1 MRAEIRLVMSIF
13 HIIRFLARERRILN
27 IFSKLF
33 FFNGFI
39 LLSDLLVCR
48 ESGIKT
54 DQLDQFF

>member
-33 FFNGFI
+33 FFMDLF
-39 LLSDLLVCR
+39 LLSDLLVFR